1 MKSVIS
7 SINFTRQKA
16 KKNAALWDGQK
27 FADALFTIGCCN
39 LKRYILASLKCF
51 DTYEN
56 RAIYFLNSP
65 SS

>member
-27 FADALFTIGCCN
+27 FADALFTIGGCN
-39 LKRYILASLKCF
+39 LKR
-51 DTYEN
+51 
-56 RAIYFLNSP
+56 
-65 SS
+65 